1 MKGYKAFNSDL
12 TCRGF
17 QFEIGKTYEHKGE
30 INPCESGFHF
40 CKNLVD
46 CYKYYAMSDETRIC
60 KVEAVGNIKTDDDVK
75 YCTDKIVILSEI
87 KNPRLKSNLSDS
99 NSGYCNS
106 GNCNSGNRNS
116 GYCNSGNCNSGD
128 WNSGDWNSGYCNSG
142 DWNSGNCNSG
152 NRNSGNRNSGD
163 WNSGNRNSGYCNSGN
178 CNSGDWN
185 SGYCNSGNRNS
196 GYCNS
201 GNCNSG
207 DWNSGD
213 WNSGDWNS
221 GNRNS
226 GIFNT
231 NKKPKIKIFDK
242 ESDWTIEDWIQSRA
256 KKVMDRCPYSYSI
269 FTNESSMTEG
279 EKEMHPE
286 YKIIGGYVKTV
297 TITNNDRQI
306 WWDALS
312 EKEKEAVKELPNF
325 DADKF
330 KECTGI
336 TVESDGV

>member
-106 GNCNSGNRNS
+106 G
-116 GYCNSGNCNSGD
+116 D
-128 WNSGDWNSGYCNSG
+128 WNSGDRNSGYRNSG
-142 DWNSGNCNSG
+142 DW
-152 NRNSGNRNSGD
+152 NSGNRNSGD
-163 WNSGNRNSGYCNSGN
+163 WNSGNRNSG
-178 CNSGDWN
+178 D
-185 SGYCNSGNRNS
+185 RNS

-201 GNCNSG
+201 G
-207 DWNSGD
+207 DW
-213 WNSGDWNS
+213 
-221 GNRNS
+221 NS

-256 KKVMDRCPYSYSI
+256 KKVMDRCPYSHSI

>member
-106 GNCNSGNRNS
+106 GN
-116 GYCNSGNCNSGD
+116 
-128 WNSGDWNSGYCNSG
+128 
-142 DWNSGNCNSG
+142 
-152 NRNSGNRNSGD
+152 
-163 WNSGNRNSGYCNSGN
+163 
-178 CNSGDWN
+178 
-185 SGYCNSGNRNS
+185 CNSGNRNS